1 MEKATLTPI
10 INERISQIAL
20 EHSIAIS
27 VLEDF
32 ADFVVKNYKKKS
44 LLKPTKK
51 PKALAVAQLKE
62 SVCKYFQVKGTP
74 ALKKNGS
81 YQMATEGMDLNLSL
95 KESWEILYRK
105 FIGLLPHEEGEEG
118 VDCLNG
124 INIFKYFMPWK
135 VFGLDPKF
143 ASDQDIKNSYRNL
156 SKIYHPDNPETGN
169 ARIFDRINSMYQSI
183 TIKIS

>member
-1 MEKATLTPI
+1 MEKVILTSV
-10 INERISQIAL
+10 INEKISQIAL
-20 EHSIAIS
+20 EHSIAIN

-32 ADFVVKNYKKKS
+32 ANFVINNHKAKS
-44 LLKPTKK
+44 SLKPAKK
-51 PKALAVAQLKE
+51 PKALSLSQLKE
-62 SVCKYFQVKGTP
+62 LVCKYFQVKGTP
-74 ALKKNGS
+74 ALKKDGS
-81 YQMATEGMDLNLSL
+81 YQMATEGMDLNLSR

-105 FIGLLPHEEGEEG
+105 FIGLLPHEDGEEG
-118 VDCLNG
+118 ADCING

-135 VFGLDPKF
+135 TFGLDPQS
-143 ASDQDIKNSYRNL
+143 ASDQDIKISYRNL